1 MDSVDTW
8 NSQFRKKNIAVVQG
22 NQAGVSIC
30 SSSPGDIVHHCY
42 AYLHSLAGALP
53 SVLERHDNGELHA
66 VQ

>member
-1 MDSVDTW
+1 
-8 NSQFRKKNIAVVQG
+8 VQG